1 MSRIN
6 VDKITGATGT
16 ASGAPITLSGDTA
29 SVSITGVTDGS
40 DASAGEV
47 GEYKFTEISG
57 ASVSNSAANMG
68 SLQLTAG
75 DWDLGAHIVF
85 NGATA
90 SYMFCSLTST
100 SATQLSLDQQGVGR
114 THVPIITSVG
124 VGSGHIHIRADLSS
138 TTTYY
143 LVAETNS
150 GTGAWFHGSIYAR
163 RVR

>member
-1 MSRIN
+1 MP
-6 VDKITGATGT
+6 DPTFKIDSTTVLSKSGT
-16 ASGAPITLSGDTA
+16 T
-29 SVSITGVTDGS
+29 VSIDSGVVKTGVTDGS

-57 ASVSNSAANMG
+57 ASVSTSAANMG

-75 DWDLGAHIVF
+75 DWDLGANILF

-100 SATQLSLDQQGVGR
+100 SATQLSTDQQGVGR
-114 THVPIITSVG
+114 THIPIITSVG
-124 VGSGHIHIRADLSS
+124 VGTGNIHIRADLSS

>member
-1 MSRIN
+1 MP
-6 VDKITGATGT
+6 DPTFKIDSTTVLSKSGT
-16 ASGAPITLSGDTA
+16 T
-29 SVSITGVTDGS
+29 VSIDSGVVKTGVTDGS

-57 ASVSNSAANMG
+57 ASVSTSAANMG

-75 DWDLGAHIVF
+75 DWDLGANILF

>member
-1 MSRIN
+1 MP
-6 VDKITGATGT
+6 DPTFKIDSTTVLSKSGT
-16 ASGAPITLSGDTA
+16 I
-29 SVSITGVTDGS
+29 VSIDSGVVKTGVTDGS

-57 ASVSNSAANMG
+57 ASVSTSAANMG

-75 DWDLGAHIVF
+75 DWDLGANILF

-114 THVPIITSVG
+114 THIPIITSIG
-124 VGSGHIHIRADLSS
+124 VGSGNIHIRADLSS

>member
-1 MSRIN
+1 MSRLN

-57 ASVSNSAANMG
+57 ASVSTSAANMG

-75 DWDLGAHIVF
+75 DWDLGALIVF

-90 SYMFCSLTST
+90 SYLFCSLTST
-100 SATQLSLDQQGVGR
+100 SATQLSTDQQGVGR
-114 THVPIITSVG
+114 THIPITTSIG
-124 VGSGHIHIRADLSS
+124 MGSGHIHIRADLSS

-150 GTGAWFHGSIYAR
+150 GTGDWIHGSIYAR

>member
-1 MSRIN
+1 MPDPTFKIDSTTVMS
-6 VDKITGATGT
+6 KSGT
-16 ASGAPITLSGDTA
+16 T
-29 SVSITGVTDGS
+29 VSIDSGVVKTGVTDGS

-57 ASVSNSAANMG
+57 ASVSTSAANMG

-75 DWDLGAHIVF
+75 DWDLGANILF

>member
-1 MSRIN
+1 MP
-6 VDKITGATGT
+6 DPTFKIDSTTVLSKSGT
-16 ASGAPITLSGDTA
+16 I
-29 SVSITGVTDGS
+29 VSIDSGVVKTGVTDGS

-57 ASVSNSAANMG
+57 ASVSTSAANMG

-75 DWDLGAHIVF
+75 DWDLGASILF

-114 THVPIITSVG
+114 THIPIITSIG
-124 VGSGHIHIRADLSS
+124 VGSGNIHIRADLSS

>member
-1 MSRIN
+1 MGSTLK
-6 VDKITGATGT
+6 VDNIVGT
-16 ASGAPITLSGDTA
+16 SGTSAPITLSGDTA

-40 DASAGEV
+40 DANAGEV

-57 ASVSNSAANMG
+57 ASVSTSAANMG

-75 DWDLGAHIVF
+75 DWDLGANILF

-114 THVPIITSVG
+114 THIPIITSIG
-124 VGSGHIHIRADLSS
+124 VGSGNIHIRADLSS

>member
-1 MSRIN
+1 MGSTLK
-6 VDKITGATGT
+6 VDNIVGT
-16 ASGAPITLSGDTA
+16 SGTSAPITLSGDTA

-57 ASVSNSAANMG
+57 ASVSTSAANMG

-75 DWDLGAHIVF
+75 DWDLGANILF